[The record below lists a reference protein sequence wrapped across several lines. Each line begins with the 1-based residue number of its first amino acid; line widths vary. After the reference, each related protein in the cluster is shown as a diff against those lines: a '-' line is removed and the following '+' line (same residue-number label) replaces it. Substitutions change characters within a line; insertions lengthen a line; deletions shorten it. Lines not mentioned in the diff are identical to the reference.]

1 MANVTIKQ
9 AMALTGKSD
18 STLRRDMRAGKVSY
32 TKDDKGKVLF
42 DTAELARAYGKLNQ
56 TDIPNEQS
64 VNGHDTPG
72 EKDKVVQL
80 LENQVADL
88 KGQLEKA
95 EERETTLIKEK
106 ARLLDM
112 YTEERA
118 ERRAL
123 QPPPENQK
131 KQLNWWQRMVGVR

>member
-1 MANVTIKQ
+1 MSKITIKQ
-9 AMALTGKSD
+9 AVQMTGKSD

-42 DTAELARAYGKLNQ
+42 DTAELLRAYGELN
-56 TDIPNEQS
+56 TPDIPTDNS
-64 VNGHDTPG
+64 MNGHDIPLDR
-72 EKDKVVQL
+72 DKVIIL
-80 LENQVADL
+80 LENQVSDI
-88 KGQLEKA
+88 KTQLEKA

-106 ARLLDM
+106 TRLLDM

-123 QPPPENQK
+123 QPPPKRKRSFWNS
-131 KQLNWWQRMVGVR
+131 LRLT

>member
-1 MANVTIKQ
+1 MANVTIKE

-42 DTAELARAYGKLNQ
+42 DTAELARAYGELN
-56 TDIPNEQS
+56 TPDIPTDNAM
-64 VNGHDTPG
+64 NGHDTPG
-72 EKDKVVQL
+72 DKDKVVQL

-88 KGQLEKA
+88 KTQLEKA
-95 EERETTLIKEK
+95 EQRETALISEHSK
-106 ARLLDM
+106 LLDM
-112 YTEERA
+112 LSEEKA

-123 QPPPENQK
+123 MPPPKPKRSFWDNF
-131 KQLNWWQRMVGVR
+131 RRT